1 MFSLPPRSWDR
12 KHASTHSFWKCGFWK
27 RFLIVLLVRQLLYRL
42 SRLSSPTHWF
52 WSVCL
57 PLTSGSWSQRSR
69 CPFVALRTAWVTY
82 LFALPSS
89 LCSNPCM
96 ASSKVSKLLCPFK
109 EQLFCSLVRKL
120 LWILGL
126 QQAVHLPGLFSPS
139 FLSSLKSFFILF
151 NYLPDSGFSAR

>member
-1 MFSLPPRSWDR
+1 M
-12 KHASTHSFWKCGFWK
+12 
-27 RFLIVLLVRQLLYRL
+27 
-42 SRLSSPTHWF
+42 
-52 WSVCL
+52 
-57 PLTSGSWSQRSR
+57 
-69 CPFVALRTAWVTY
+69 TY
-82 LFALPSS
+82 LFALPPS

-96 ASSKVSKLLCPFK
+96 ASSKVSKLPCPFK

-120 LWILGL
+120 LWIAGL